1 MTVADA
7 STMVVGSQVVANAQ
21 FPMVASSILVINGQ
35 RRQSASLSIAC
46 ISSMSVSGNLKWLP
60 ENDVSET
67 WTATSDTDETWTPI
81 TDGSETWTAIDDS
94 SKSWT
99 AVADNS
105 ETWQI
110 AA

>member
-1 MTVADA
+1 MSVADA
-7 STMVVGSQVVANAQ
+7 ATMVVGSQVIANAQ
-21 FPMVASSILVINGQ
+21 FPIVASSSLVIDGQ
-35 RRQSASLSIAC
+35 RRQTASLSIAC
-46 ISSMSVSGNLKWLP
+46 ISSMSASGNLKWLP
-60 ENDVSET
+60 ESDISET
-67 WTATSDTDETWTPI
+67 WTATSDTDETWTSI
-81 TDGSETWTAIDDS
+81 TDESETWTAIDDS